1 MQDKKKSL
9 FSKIEWRN
17 VWFVHLYF
25 LAMVLSAY
33 WFEEYGKQH
42 PDIAFVISLYFVFIA
57 IVVMY
62 RFINTEVS
70 SLLEEKEDCKPK
82 EGEIA
87 VEVLLDNELQ
97 KELIRYCCEENITM
111 GEAIK
116 QAVIAYSASLD
127 LKEEK

>member
-33 WFEEYGKQH
+33 WFEEYGKQY
-42 PDIAFVISLYFVFIA
+42 PNIAFVISLYFVFIA

-70 SLLEEKEDCKPK
+70 SSLEVKED
-82 EGEIA
+82 EIA

-111 GEAIK
+111 AEAIK